1 MAEARR
7 GRVVVV
13 GAGQAGG
20 EAVQRLRGHDP
31 DVDITLIGEEPM
43 APYQRPPLSKKY
55 LQGELDKARIL
66 LRPADVYEHERIA
79 LLLGRRAVWIDR
91 AGKRLRLDG
100 GQEISYDTLI
110 LATGSRP
117 RKLPLAGADLEGVHM
132 LRTAAD
138 ADAIRP
144 GLQRG
149 AKLVVM
155 GAGYIGLEVAAV
167 ARALGM
173 EVTILEAAVRPLA
186 RVTSPEVAA
195 FFLDEHVSRG
205 VRFALNT
212 QAAVIKG
219 TDNVRAVGLADGSEV
234 PADMV
239 LVGIGITPETALAQ
253 NAGLSV
259 EGGIVVDRQMR
270 TSDPSIFAIGDCVRR
285 PLVHFGNRLGPL
297 ESVHNAIEGGKIAAA
312 VICGKEPPAEEAP
325 WFWSDQYDL
334 KLQIAGQFQGYDKL
348 VMRGSPKDRA
358 FAAFYFLGPK
368 LIAVDAVN
376 RPAEY
381 LGAKQLIQTGRSVA
395 PAALLDMSK
404 SMKEI
409 VAAA

>member
-1 MAEARR
+1 
-7 GRVVVV
+7 VVV

-20 EAVQRLRGHDP
+20 EAVQRLRQHDP
-31 DVDITLIGEEPM
+31 DIDITLIGEEPL

-55 LQGELDKARIL
+55 LAGELDAARIL
-66 LRPADVYEHERIA
+66 LRPAEVYEHERVA
-79 LLLGRRAVWIDR
+79 LLLNRRAVWIDKT
-91 AGKRLRLDG
+91 GKRLRLDG
-100 GQEISYDTLI
+100 GQEITYDTLI

-117 RKLPLAGADLEGVHM
+117 RKLPLAGADLAGVHM

-144 GLQRG
+144 ALQRG
-149 AKLVVM
+149 AKMVVM

-167 ARALGM
+167 ARGLGLD
-173 EVTILEAAVRPLA
+173 VTILEAAVRPLA
-186 RVTSPEVAA
+186 RVTSPEVAG
-195 FFLDEHVSRG
+195 FFLDEHVAHG

-219 TDNVRAVGLADGSEV
+219 TDHVRAIGLADGSEI
-234 PADMV
+234 PADLV
-239 LVGIGITPETALAQ
+239 LVGIGIAPETSLAQ
-253 NAGLSV
+253 NAGLTV
-259 EGGIVVDRQMR
+259 EGGIIVDRQMR

-285 PLVHFGNRLGPL
+285 PLVHFGNRIGPL
-297 ESVHNAIEGGKIAAA
+297 ESVHNAIEGAKIAAA
-312 VICGKEPPAEEAP
+312 VILGKDPPAEEAP

-334 KLQIAGQFQGYDKL
+334 KLQIAGQFQGYDRL

-358 FAAFYFLGPK
+358 FAAFYFFGPK

-381 LGAKQLIQTGRSVA
+381 LGAKQLIQTGRTVA
-395 PAALLDMSK
+395 PSALADMSK